1 MYENVQLWKYKTM
14 EIYMLKNINVK
25 NVWKESKYIYI
36 YMKNYKVTSNGNVNK
51 ETNQTKQ
58 NIWK

>member
-36 YMKNYKVTSNGNVNK
+36 YEKL
-51 ETNQTKQ
+51 
-58 NIWK
+58 